1 MTKFSVS
8 RRTFVEGGLGLT
20 VANFLPGTMPL
31 ASAATMEESTIAA
44 AKSAGPAAV
53 NGMIWSPYLVPMQP
67 VIAEFSKQTNI
78 TIGAV
83 QDISIFDAPQR
94 AFVAV
99 TEGLGMAEIKVG
111 ERIALSFDRRRI
123 HLFDGDGRRIAG
135 AQ

>member
-20 VANFLPGTMPL
+20 VANFLPGTMPF

-94 AFVAV
+94 A
-99 TEGLGMAEIKVG
+99 MAE
-111 ERIALSFDRRRI
+111 ALSRSPQLTSSI
-123 HLFDGDGRRIAG
+123 SIPT
-135 AQ
+135 

>member
-20 VANFLPGTMPL
+20 VANFLPGTMPF
-31 ASAATMEESTIAA
+31 ANAATMEESTIAA

-94 AFVAV
+94 V
-99 TEGLGMAEIKVG
+99 
-111 ERIALSFDRRRI
+111 RRRSRCPAQ
-123 HLFDGDGRRIAG
+123 RRW
-135 AQ
+135 